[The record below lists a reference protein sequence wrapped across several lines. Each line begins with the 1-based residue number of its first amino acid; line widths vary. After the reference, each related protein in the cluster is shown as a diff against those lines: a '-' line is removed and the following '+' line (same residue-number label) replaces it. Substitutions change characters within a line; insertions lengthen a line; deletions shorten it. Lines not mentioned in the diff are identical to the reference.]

1 MLQTVWKPSLIGL
14 RQCTVAFATTIRVLA
29 PSILQ
34 SPVYRP
40 FGRRNPGSDLF
51 HSKPISSFFH
61 VAAEVASIDR
71 SPESIRRHGL
81 QPSAIFHRN
90 EVRRRARKI
99 FSPAPL
105 SPCHYH
111 QVYCFRN
118 RQRIP
123 YNPSRARDGIQRHA
137 PLVRSKI
144 LGKNHHALTQR
155 IGEADDL
162 AVVAAAL
169 AADRCGWIIRNGP
182 LRR

>member
-1 MLQTVWKPSLIGL
+1 MLQTVRKPSLIGL

-81 QPSAIFHRN
+81 HPSAIFHRN
-90 EVRRRARKI
+90 EVRGSARKNRTW
-99 FSPAPL
+99 PL
-105 SPCHYH
+105 SPCQC
-111 QVYCFRN
+111 QVYCYRN
-118 RQRIP
+118 RQRQQRRL
-123 YNPSRARDGIQRHA
+123 PSEPARDGMKRHA
-137 PLVRSKI
+137 QFGPKAS
-144 LGKNHHALTQR
+144 GQ
-155 IGEADDL
+155 
-162 AVVAAAL
+162 
-169 AADRCGWIIRNGP
+169 IITP
-182 LRR
+182 